1 MTARAEGSPKDR
13 SRAKRQEAD
22 TRPVRKGKAFEEAV
36 Q

>member
-1 MTARAEGSPKDR
+1 MSARAEGSSKGR

-22 TRPVRKGKAFEEAV
+22 TRTVGKAQAFEEAE

>member
-1 MTARAEGSPKDR
+1 MSAPAEGSTKGR

-22 TRPVRKGKAFEEAV
+22 TRTARKAQALEEAE